1 MEVQLNGWLL
11 GSVMVKVTAP
21 LGCSAPAIPVTV
33 AVKVVVPLIVGLLE
47 AVRVMVGTWSAKV
60 RVTALEVAAL

>member
-1 MEVQLNGWLL
+1 
-11 GSVMVKVTAP
+11 MVKVTAP